1 MSHNPDVCSM
11 LSERLASLYRSFLSP
26 VSSDVSPPDPVPR
39 PDIPT
44 ISQPAPAAH
53 PTRLPDTEGSK
64 KATFAVEIQV
74 EHDKRTGKSQVVSTA
89 AVTAEALQERGL
101 KVYEDGRKC
110 IYAVNTH
117 KSDVGEMTRG
127 EAEELLLKATD
138 KDVPTDVQYHQ
149 PVYSTAYNGNSRPST
164 PRSPGL
170 TPKLRGGS
178 RPSSQLSLIL
188 DGQRTPGATTQPKFL
203 KPKDTSP
210 TPSYE
215 EDIPMHLEDEKHSSP
230 KPCSH
235 HLDEEHV
242 EEHLNSQ
249 VESQAQPAV
258 VAVKV
263 RSEEVSMPIQSIYRD
278 TDSRGQTPDHE
289 AWMQMDSLAAE
300 LESGPVTMIFMGYER
315 AEEEEEGFQAELVVI
330 DGSDD
335 DHNEE
340 GEEQETSEDLDDSL
354 SYHPEGY
361 KSQVFKPTVSVAQ
374 VSGSGEIVDGDPPL
388 QNSLGIHKPTFTHKS
403 RKQNLPRRG
412 VDGSESKGGLNMEK
426 MKLSS
431 TER

>member
-1 MSHNPDVCSM
+1 MSHNPDVCSQ
-11 LSERLASLYRSFLSP
+11 LSKCLVSLYQSFLPSLP
-26 VSSDVSPPDPVPR
+26 SDVSPPDPVLC
-39 PDIPT
+39 PDIPP
-44 ISQPAPAAH
+44 ISRPAPAAH
-53 PTRLPDTEGSK
+53 PTRRPDAEESK

-74 EHDKRTGKSQVVSTA
+74 EHDKRTGKSHVVSTA

-110 IYAVNTH
+110 IYAVNTNE
-117 KSDVGEMTRG
+117 SDVEEMTQG
-127 EAEELLLKATD
+127 EVEELLLQATD
-138 KDVPTDVQYHQ
+138 KDVPTDVQYHK

-164 PRSPGL
+164 PRSPG
-170 TPKLRGGS
+170 PKLRGGS
-178 RPSSQLSLIL
+178 RPCSQLSLVL
-188 DGQRTPGATTQPKFL
+188 DGQRTPGTTTQPKFL
-203 KPKDTSP
+203 KPKDNISP

-215 EDIPMHLEDEKHSSP
+215 DDIPGHFEDEKHWSP
-230 KPCSH
+230 KLCSR

-242 EEHLNSQ
+242 EEDLNSQ
-249 VESQAQPAV
+249 LERQGQAAM

-335 DHNEE
+335 EYNEE
-340 GEEQETSEDLDDSL
+340 VEEPETDEDMDESL

-361 KSQVFKPTVSVAQ
+361 KSQVFKPTVSVAR
-374 VSGSGEIVDGDPPL
+374 VSGSDEIVDGEPAQQD
-388 QNSLGIHKPTFTHKS
+388 SLGIHKPTFTHKS

-412 VDGSESKGGLNMEK
+412 VDGSEGKGGLNLEK